1 MELKDKL
8 QELRKQKSLTQE
20 ELAKALHV
28 SRAAVS
34 KWESGRG
41 YPNIDSLKDIAQF
54 FGVTV
59 DELLAKGQLLAVAK
73 ESENQTKTR
82 FRTLVCGLLDISAV
96 LTLFLPFFTVNTN
109 AVPLISLD
117 GVQPYMKVLY
127 FVFVLSM
134 LATGVLTLALPS
146 DSRLLPTRRKITL
159 SLALGAC
166 FTVLLIISLQ
176 PYAAVF
182 IFVLWIIKALLLFK

>member
-8 QELRKQKSLTQE
+8 QELRKKSGLTQD
-20 ELAKALHV
+20 ELSKTLHV

-59 DELLAKGQLLAVAK
+59 DELLGKSPLLAIAK
-73 ESENQTKTR
+73 ESENQTKER
-82 FRTLVCGLLDISAV
+82 FRPLIYGLLDISVV
-96 LTLFLPFFTVNTN
+96 LMLFLPLFTVDAN
-109 AVPLISLD
+109 AVSLINLY
-117 GVQPYMKVLY
+117 GVQTYRKVLY
-127 FVFVLSM
+127 FIFVLAM
-134 LATGVLTLALPS
+134 LATGILTLTLPS
-146 DSRLLPTRRKITL
+146 DNRLLPTRRKKRL

-166 FTVLLIISLQ
+166 FAVLLIISLQ

-182 IFVLWIIKALLLFK
+182 VFFLWIIKALLFVK